1 MEYIDKKITIKKL
14 ILLSLVTLSL
24 INATAQITTE
34 PEYPVAT
41 QPVTVI
47 FDSSKESRLG
57 YFTGDLYAHTGVFIE
72 DSTGWQHVIGDWGVN
87 AEQPKLTHLGGGIY
101 ELEIAPNINSF
112 YSVLETEKVI
122 QLAFVFRKANP
133 TQHSDQTDDLFVTV
147 YEEGLVIEITEPAP
161 NAILPKNQSVNIS
174 AQSSV
179 NADLNLYLNET
190 ILTQNSGKTIST
202 THSFSESGAYW
213 LIAEATAGEETK
225 RDSVQVFIRDDV
237 TEATLPDT
245 YRKGINYPTDTSAVL
260 VLFAPSKEFVFVLGS
275 FNNWQPQNEYQMK
288 KDGDYFWLEIPG
300 LKKNKEYAFQYLID
314 SEIRIAD
321 PYAEKILDPWND
333 GYISDET
340 YPGLIPY
347 PEGKTEGIVA
357 VLHPGQEEYQWEV
370 TDFQIPE
377 KEKLVIYELL
387 IRDFTEEHTFK
398 AVREKLDYLEDLN
411 INVLELMPVNEFE
424 NNSSWGYNP
433 SFYFAP
439 DKYYGPRNELKKLID
454 ECHKRGIAVVIDMVL
469 NHSNGQSPLVQ
480 MYMDNW
486 TITPEN
492 PWYNVK
498 SNFENPNLRWGFDF
512 NHEAEVVKELVDSVN
527 SFWMTEYKVD
537 GFRFDFTKGFS
548 NTPFGASSWGSE
560 YDAARIANLKR
571 MAGEIWKRKEDALVI
586 FEHLSD
592 NSEEKELANHGILMW
607 GNMHGSYLEAG
618 RGNTSASSLSW
629 GVYNSRGWNEPNLV
643 TYAESHDEERIMV
656 DLLSSGFIEG
666 DYNIRQ
672 VPTALGR
679 IELNSVF
686 LLPLPGPKMIWQFG
700 ERGYDVSIDDF
711 GGRLSEKPPR
721 WEYLDNSDRTDL
733 FKVMAQLNHLKQNYE
748 EFTPEGFDYILSGQ
762 VRWYRLNHS
771 GNHVFAVGN
780 FGATSTT
787 ANVTLPETGKW
798 FEFFTQDSI
807 EVETASQSFPMQPGE
822 YRLYSTRKLT
832 KTQVVTEIE
841 EIHSLPE
848 EIRIYPNP
856 AISEVI
862 VASEKSISKIEIWSA
877 AGALLKQLDGLSEN
891 QIKIST
897 GNFPPGIYFVHISQ
911 NNKRITKKLIV
922 K

>member
-1 MEYIDKKITIKKL
+1 MYQFKYFML
-14 ILLSLVTLSL
+14 ALVL
-24 INATAQITTE
+24 ATPLFVLAQITTV
-34 PEYPVAT
+34 PELPVAT
-41 QPVTVI
+41 QSVTI
-47 FDSSKESRLG
+47 TFNSAEEPRLG
-57 YFTGDLYAHTGVFIE
+57 YYTGDLYAHTGVFIE

-101 ELEIAPNINSF
+101 ELEIAPDIHSF

-133 TQHSDQTDDLFVTV
+133 SQHGDQTNDLFVNV
-147 YEEGLVIEITEPAP
+147 FQEGLVVQITEPASHS
-161 NAILPKNQSVNIS
+161 IFPKNQPVNIS
-174 AQSSV
+174 AQSSTE
-179 NADLNLYLNET
+179 AELMLYLKET
-190 ILTQNSGKTIST
+190 ILSQNSGKTIST
-202 THSFSESGAYW
+202 THSFSESGNYL
-213 LIAEATAGEETK
+213 LIAEASANNETQRDSIQIFVREATTEETLP
-225 RDSVQVFIRDDV
+225 
-237 TEATLPDT
+237 EA
-245 YRKGINYPTDTSAVL
+245 YRKGINYSSDTSAAL
-260 VLFAPSKEFVFVLGS
+260 VLFAPLKEFVFVLGD
-275 FNNWQPQNEYQMK
+275 FNDWQPQNQFQMK
-288 KDGDYFWLEIPG
+288 KDGDHFWLEIPG
-300 LKKNKEYAFQYLID
+300 LEKGKEYAFQYFID
-314 SEIRIAD
+314 GEIRVAD
-321 PYAEKILDPWND
+321 PYTEKILDPWND
-333 GYISDET
+333 QYISETT
-340 YPGLIPY
+340 YPGLLEY

-370 TDFQIPE
+370 TDFPVPE
-377 KEKLVIYELL
+377 KGKLVIYELL

-424 NNSSWGYNP
+424 DNSSWGYNP

-469 NHSNGQSPLVQ
+469 NHSYGRSPLVQ

-492 PWYNVK
+492 PWYNVE
-498 SNFENPNLRWGFDF
+498 SNFQNPNLRWGFDF

-548 NTPFGASSWGSE
+548 NTPFGQSSWGSE
-560 YDAARIANLKR
+560 YDAARITNLKR
-571 MAGEIWKRKEDALVI
+571 MAGEIRKRKEDALVI

-592 NSEEKELANHGILMW
+592 NTEEKELADSGILMW
-607 GNMHGSYLEAG
+607 GILHSNYREAG
-618 RGNTSASSLSW
+618 RGNTGASDLSW
-629 GVYNSRGWNEPNLV
+629 GVYDSRGWNEPNLV

-656 DLLSSGFIEG
+656 DLLNSGFIEG

-672 VPTALGR
+672 IPTALER
-679 IELNSVF
+679 VELNSVF

-700 ERGYDVSIDDF
+700 ERGYDLSINRCED
-711 GGRLSEKPPR
+711 GNGNNCRLDPKPPR
-721 WEYLDNSDRTDL
+721 WDYLDNSDRTDL
-733 FKVMAQLNHLKQNYE
+733 FQVMAQLNHLKQNYE
-748 EFTPEGFDYILSGQ
+748 EFSPESFDYNLSGQ
-762 VRWYRLNHS
+762 VRWYRLSHN

-798 FEFFTQDSI
+798 YNFFTQDSI
-807 EVETASQSFPMQPGE
+807 EVETASQSFSMQPGE
-822 YRLYSTRKLT
+822 YRLYSTRKMA
-832 KTQVVTEIE
+832 KTQVVAEIA
-841 EIHSLPE
+841 EINSLPE

-856 AISEVI
+856 ATDVVTVS
-862 VASEKSISKIEIWSA
+862 SGKPISKIEIWSV

-891 QIKIST
+891 QIKILIGDFS
-897 GNFPPGIYFVHISQ
+897 PGIYFVHIFQ
-911 NNKRITKKLIV
+911 ENKRITKKLMV